1 MVTPPVGRCSTLV
14 CGGKILMLLL
24 LNKETGKS
32 FCVFLNFYRYNTYIE
47 TKEKYFWFFIS
58 FIKA

>member
-1 MVTPPVGRCSTLV
+1 MVTPPVGRCSALI

-32 FCVFLNFYRYNTYIE
+32 FLCFSYLL
-47 TKEKYFWFFIS
+47 
-58 FIKA
+58 